1 VSGLY
6 PGVEVHANLLAGMLD
21 SGSIP
26 FKSEPPFST
35 FLELVGLLVIGIV
48 LAVLMAYLPALPA
61 AILFVLSFAAAVATN
76 VMGWQQGY
84 ALPLAPFLLL
94 IGLIYFSNV
103 AYGYFV
109 ESKNKRQLA
118 DLFGQ
123 YVPPE
128 LVDKMAENPL
138 QYSMA
143 ARKHTLTVLFSDV
156 VGFTSISEK
165 LTPSELTEFI
175 NEYLSEMS
183 FVIRKK
189 GGTLD
194 KYIGDAIMAF
204 WGAPIDDEDHATN
217 GVLAALGMH
226 EKLQELKK
234 AYKEK
239 NWPDINVGIGLSTGP
254 MTVGDMGSVIRKAYT
269 VMGDAVNLGSR
280 LEGIT
285 RQYFVN
291 ILVSEETMQATKGI
305 LFRDIDMVRVKGKDN
320 PITIYEPIAEIAK
333 ISAEVQEKITTWNA
347 MIKSYRLQH
356 WSDAESK
363 LHGLIAAD
371 ANNKLYQLY
380 ADRIAFFKT
389 NPPPS
394 DWDGVTKFETK

>member
-1 VSGLY
+1 
-6 PGVEVHANLLAGMLD
+6 
-21 SGSIP
+21 
-26 FKSEPPFST
+26 
-35 FLELVGLLVIGIV
+35 
-48 LAVLMAYLPALPA
+48 
-61 AILFVLSFAAAVATN
+61 
-76 VMGWQQGY
+76 
-84 ALPLAPFLLL
+84 
-94 IGLIYFSNV
+94 V

-254 MTVGDMGSVIRKAYT
+254 MTVWFPKKRCKPRK
-269 VMGDAVNLGSR
+269 
-280 LEGIT
+280 EF
-285 RQYFVN
+285 YFE
-291 ILVSEETMQATKGI
+291 ILIWFG
-305 LFRDIDMVRVKGKDN
+305 LRVK
-320 PITIYEPIAEIAK
+320 ITP
-333 ISAEVQEKITTWNA
+333 SPFTN
-347 MIKSYRLQH
+347 RLQRLPRPVLNCNK
-356 WSDAESK
+356 K
-363 LHGLIAAD
+363 LIRGM
-371 ANNKLYQLY
+371 K
-380 ADRIAFFKT
+380 
-389 NPPPS
+389 
-394 DWDGVTKFETK
+394 